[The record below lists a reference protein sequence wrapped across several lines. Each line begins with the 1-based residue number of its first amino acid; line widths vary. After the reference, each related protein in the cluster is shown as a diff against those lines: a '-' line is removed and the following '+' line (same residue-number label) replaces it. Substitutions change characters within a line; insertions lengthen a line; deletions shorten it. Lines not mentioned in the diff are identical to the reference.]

1 MKGVIMT
8 NNINQSF
15 RYNAIGIYPE
25 FVRIAGAN
33 AGVLLSQLFNWIDE
47 DNWLNKT
54 ETEITQATCLDAHEI
69 RSAMAQLKK
78 LGIVESNES
87 SAYRLNLAVLAEA
100 VKPLLR

>member
-1 MKGVIMT
+1 MT
-8 NNINQSF
+8 NSINQSL
-15 RYNAIGIYPE
+15 RYNVIGIYPE

-33 AGVLLSQLFNWIDE
+33 AGVLLSQLFNWFDE
-47 DNWLNKT
+47 DKWLIKT

-69 RSAMAQLKK
+69 KIAIARLKK
-78 LGIVESNES
+78 LGIVEPNES

>member
-1 MKGVIMT
+1 MI
-8 NNINQSF
+8 NNINKSLHN
-15 RYNAIGIYPE
+15 NAVGIYPE

-33 AGVLLSQLFNWIDE
+33 AGVLLSQLFNWFDE

-69 RSAMAQLKK
+69 KSAIARLKK